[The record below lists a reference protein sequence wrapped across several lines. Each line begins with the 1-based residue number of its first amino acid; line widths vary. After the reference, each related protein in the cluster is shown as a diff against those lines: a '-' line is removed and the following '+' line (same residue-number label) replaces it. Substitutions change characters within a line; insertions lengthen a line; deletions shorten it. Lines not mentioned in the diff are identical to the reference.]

1 MLGQFSQGLFPI
13 YVLPQSCN
21 IIFNFYIF
29 ASILK
34 YMKHYSKKD
43 INEMNRIYRLN
54 LINSCTGYKSANLIG
69 TISTNKIYNV
79 AVFSSITHLGSDP
92 ALLTFIVR
100 PTTVPRDTYKNI
112 IDTKQFTVNHINVD
126 DIEDAHH
133 TSSRYPEMISEFDMT
148 KLEKEFKTELPI
160 GVCHPGIHSPQT
172 GLVKNAPNCYWLE
185 KKPFQSDL
193 RKALGKEVF
202 CENDGNCFALS
213 EAIDGAGKHYKIVYG
228 IILGSGAGGGLVI
241 DKQIVSGPNG
251 VAGEWGHNQ
260 IPYFA
265 AKKENFNSNNAREAE
280 VESFISG
287 LGMAKRFNKI
297 YGKNLKTNEIFELN
311 RRHDLDAERFVD
323 DFKLNLAMS
332 LSTIINILDPDAF
345 IFGGGV
351 SNEID
356 FLSEIE
362 NMVKKF
368 VIGKEYDGVF
378 LKPKF
383 GDASGVRGAA
393 RLGRRTTY

>member
-1 MLGQFSQGLFPI
+1 MQIGIDVGATKI
-13 YVLPQSCN
+13 ETVLLEEDGNEKHRSRTDCPKDYLT
-21 IIFNFYIF
+21 IINTIR
-29 ASILK
+29 
-34 YMKHYSKKD
+34 D
-43 INEMNRIYRLN
+43 IN
-54 LINSCTGYKSANLIG
+54 
-69 TISTNKIYNV
+69 
-79 AVFSSITHLGSDP
+79 
-92 ALLTFIVR
+92 
-100 PTTVPRDTYKNI
+100 
-112 IDTKQFTVNHINVD
+112 Q
-126 DIEDAHH
+126 
-133 TSSRYPEMISEFDMT
+133 
-148 KLEKEFKTELPI
+148 KLEKEFNLELPI

-172 GLVKNAPNCYWLE
+172 GLVKNAPNCNWLE

-202 CENDGNCFALS
+202 CENDANCFALS
-213 EAIDGAGKHYKIVYG
+213 EAIDGSGKHYKIVYG

-241 DKQIVSGPNG
+241 DQQIVSGPNG

-265 AKKENFNSNNAREAE
+265 AKKENFSSNNAREAE

-311 RRHDLDAERFVD
+311 RKHDLDAERFID
-323 DFKLNLAMS
+323 EFKLNLAMS
-332 LSTIINILDPDAF
+332 LSQIINILDPDAF

-362 NMVKKF
+362 SMVKKF

-378 LKPKF
+378 LKPKY

>member
-1 MLGQFSQGLFPI
+1 MQIGIDVGATKIESV
-13 YVLPQSCN
+13 VLEDDGNEKHRSRTACPKDYLS
-21 IIFNFYIF
+21 IITTI
-29 ASILK
+29 
-34 YMKHYSKKD
+34 KD
-43 INEMNRIYRLN
+43 I
-54 LINSCTGYKSANLIG
+54 
-69 TISTNKIYNV
+69 
-79 AVFSSITHLGSDP
+79 
-92 ALLTFIVR
+92 
-100 PTTVPRDTYKNI
+100 
-112 IDTKQFTVNHINVD
+112 
-126 DIEDAHH
+126 HH
-133 TSSRYPEMISEFDMT
+133 
-148 KLEKEFKTELPI
+148 KLEKEFQAEMPI

-213 EAIDGAGKHYKIVYG
+213 ESIDGAGKHYKIVYG
-228 IILGSGAGGGLVI
+228 IILGSGVGGGLVI
-241 DKQIVSGPNG
+241 DKKIVSGPNG

-265 AKKENFNSNNAREAE
+265 AKKENFDSNNAREAE

-287 LGMAKRFNKI
+287 LGMAKRFNKM
-297 YGKNLKTNEIFELN
+297 YGKNLKTSEIFEQNRKHELN
-311 RRHDLDAERFVD
+311 AERFID
-323 DFKLNLAMS
+323 EFKLNLAMS
-332 LSTIINILDPDAF
+332 LSQIINILDPDAF
-345 IFGGGV
+345 VFGGGV

-362 NMVKKF
+362 SMVKKF

-378 LKPKF
+378 LKPKY

>member
-1 MLGQFSQGLFPI
+1 MQIGIDVGATKIETVVLEENGQERHRSRIPCPKDYLQ
-13 YVLPQSCN
+13 
-21 IIFNFYIF
+21 IINAIKE
-29 ASILK
+29 I
-34 YMKHYSKKD
+34 
-43 INEMNRIYRLN
+43 
-54 LINSCTGYKSANLIG
+54 
-69 TISTNKIYNV
+69 
-79 AVFSSITHLGSDP
+79 
-92 ALLTFIVR
+92 
-100 PTTVPRDTYKNI
+100 
-112 IDTKQFTVNHINVD
+112 
-126 DIEDAHH
+126 HH
-133 TSSRYPEMISEFDMT
+133 
-148 KLEKEFKTELPI
+148 KLEKEFQKELPI

-172 GLVKNAPNCYWLE
+172 GLVKNAPNCNWLE
-185 KKPFQSDL
+185 KKPFQGDL

-213 EAIDGAGKHYKIVYG
+213 EAIDGSGKHYKIVYG

-265 AKKENFNSNNAREAE
+265 AKKEKFESNNSREAE

-287 LGMAKRFNKI
+287 LGLAKRFNKT
-297 YGKNLKTNEIFELN
+297 YGKNLKTSEIFEMY
-311 RRHDLDAERFVD
+311 RKHDLDAERFID
-323 DFKLNLAMS
+323 EFKLNLAMS
-332 LSTIINILDPDAF
+332 LSAIINILDPDVF
-345 IFGGGV
+345 IFVGGV
-351 SNEID
+351 SNEIN

-362 NMVKKF
+362 SMVKKF

-393 RLGRRTTY
+393 RLGRSATY

>member
-1 MLGQFSQGLFPI
+1 MQIGIDVGATKIESV
-13 YVLPQSCN
+13 VLEEDGNEKHRSRTACPKDYLT
-21 IIFNFYIF
+21 IINTI
-29 ASILK
+29 
-34 YMKHYSKKD
+34 KD
-43 INEMNRIYRLN
+43 I
-54 LINSCTGYKSANLIG
+54 
-69 TISTNKIYNV
+69 
-79 AVFSSITHLGSDP
+79 
-92 ALLTFIVR
+92 
-100 PTTVPRDTYKNI
+100 
-112 IDTKQFTVNHINVD
+112 
-126 DIEDAHH
+126 HH
-133 TSSRYPEMISEFDMT
+133 
-148 KLEKEFKTELPI
+148 KLEKEFQTELPI

-172 GLVKNAPNCYWLE
+172 GLVKNAPNCNWLE

-213 EAIDGAGKHYKIVYG
+213 EAIDGSGKHYKIVYG

-265 AKKENFNSNNAREAE
+265 AKKENFDSNNAREAE
-280 VESFISG
+280 VESFISA
-287 LGMAKRFNKI
+287 LGMAKRFNKM
-297 YGKNLKTNEIFELN
+297 YGKNLKTSEIFEQNRKHELN
-311 RRHDLDAERFVD
+311 AERFID
-323 DFKLNLAMS
+323 EFKLNLAMS
-332 LSTIINILDPDAF
+332 LSQIINILDPDVF

-362 NMVKKF
+362 SMVKKF

-378 LKPKF
+378 LKPKY